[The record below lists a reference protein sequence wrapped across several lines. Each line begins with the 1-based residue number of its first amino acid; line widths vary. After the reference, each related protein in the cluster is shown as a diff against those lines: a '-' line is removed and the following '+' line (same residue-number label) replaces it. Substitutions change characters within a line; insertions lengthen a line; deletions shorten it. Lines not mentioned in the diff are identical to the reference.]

1 MVVAWLSSLLN
12 TKGEEGWAPFHSPT
26 TLSLIIDILLERG
39 MTIAV
44 PNAFIKFRHAIA
56 FRQTIMH

>member
-1 MVVAWLSSLLN
+1 LLN
-12 TKGEEGWAPFHSPT
+12 TKGEEGCAPFHSPT

>member
-1 MVVAWLSSLLN
+1 MFHDNNVLLALITFLGLSSLLN
-12 TKGEEGWAPFHSPT
+12 TKGEEGCAPFHSPT

-44 PNAFIKFRHAIA
+44 PNAFIKF
-56 FRQTIMH
+56 